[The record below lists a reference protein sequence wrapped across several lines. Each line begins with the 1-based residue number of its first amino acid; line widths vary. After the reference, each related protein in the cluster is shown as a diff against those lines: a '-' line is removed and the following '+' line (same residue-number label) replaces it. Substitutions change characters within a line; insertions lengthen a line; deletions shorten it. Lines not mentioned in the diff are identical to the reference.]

1 MPQPRARILEL
12 DILRAVAI
20 IIVIFGHF
28 GYFLPTVKFS
38 IDFGDIITSY
48 GVALFLFISGF
59 VLHLNH
65 PSFTQHNSL
74 TDFYKKLVLR
84 IFPLYWLAI
93 VLTYIVEGLRF
104 PSPIN
109 AFVTVFGLQGFLAP
123 RFGYLPWW
131 FIGVLIVLYVLFPLI
146 TTLGSVTLSFP
157 APMESNMLK
166 FAIMLVVPLLILY
179 AAYTRLFLISSQVFE
194 FYGIFVLG
202 VAISKYDVLGKYG
215 FLTDNR
221 MRLLK
226 HIVVTAVFFAA
237 ALWIYYL
244 QTLPAYLVRYRTI
257 IQFALLQNALFLLF
271 VLLAFCLARIIV
283 ASSSKASPPLS
294 QALWFRALLLI
305 SFSSYAIYLFFG
317 PILTPLMLALI
328 GTQLTGFEIDVIQI
342 FVGLPIVVLV
352 AYLLQKTQNEIESK
366 FKKYR
371 TASAAPADDT

>member
-1 MPQPRARILEL
+1 MPQPRTRILEL

-38 IDFGDIITSY
+38 MVFAGDITSY

-74 TDFYKKLVLR
+74 ADFYKKRVLR

-93 VLTYIVEGLRF
+93 ALTYVEGLRF

-109 AFVTVFGLQGFLAP
+109 AFVTIFGLQGFLAP
-123 RFGYLPWW
+123 RLGYLPWW
-131 FIGVLIVLYVLFPLI
+131 FIGVLMVLYVLFPLI
-146 TTLGSVTLSFP
+146 TTLGSVALSFP
-157 APMESNMLK
+157 APMESNVLK
-166 FAIMLVVPLLILY
+166 FAIMLIVPFLILY
-179 AAYTRLFLISSQVFE
+179 AAYTRLFLISAQVFV

-226 HIVVTAVFFAA
+226 YIVVIAVSFAA
-237 ALWIYYL
+237 ALWINHS
-244 QTLPAYLVRYRTI
+244 QTLPVYLVRYRAI

-271 VLLAFCLARIIV
+271 VLLAFCMARIIV
-283 ASSSKASPPLS
+283 VSLPKASPPLS
-294 QALWFRALLLI
+294 QALWFRALRLI
-305 SFSSYAIYLFFG
+305 SFSSYALYLFFG
-317 PILTPLMLALI
+317 PILVPLMFALI

-352 AYLLQKTQNEIESK
+352 AYLLQRTQNEIESK
-366 FKKYR
+366 FRKYR
-371 TASAAPADDT
+371 PASAPPPDDT